1 MFNQS
6 YDDVIDKF
14 VYRVCTGPGK
24 PGKFWNF
31 IFTLR

>member
-6 YDDVIDKF
+6 CDDVSDKF
-14 VYRVCTGPGK
+14 VYWVCTGPGK
-24 PGKFWNF
+24 PGKFWNL

>member
-6 YDDVIDKF
+6 YDDVSDKF
-14 VYRVCTGPGK
+14 VYWVCTGPRK
-24 PGKFWNF
+24 PVKFWNF